1 MKDYDEEIDF
11 LFDWLKNKVLTEDI
25 VELEKQNFKNWLEQI
40 LIDTYQEGLNEG
52 IDRSIF

>member
-1 MKDYDEEIDF
+1 MKDYDEEIDI
-11 LFDWLKNKVLTEDI
+11 LFDWLKNKVLTEEI